1 MIPFPESRWYISG
14 TIFSP
19 ETPWSVLSLSN
30 KCLISN
36 GAGRGDRTPMGLH
49 PKVFEFYADQAST
62 VTIGHTLILFSN
74 LSGST

>member
-1 MIPFPESRWYISG
+1 
-14 TIFSP
+14 
-19 ETPWSVLSLSN
+19 
-30 KCLISN
+30 
-36 GAGRGDRTPMGLH
+36 MGLP